1 MEHLRTQSHKRIKK
15 SINYWVFFSLTVAIA
30 LSGCSPALFK
40 TQAAR
45 VPQLVFASPSNPTT
59 FNSPL
64 NQSAFNVFGFTEEGL
79 LTQNGITGELEPALA
94 ESWQISSDK
103 KRITFTLRKGLKWS
117 DGYPLTAD
125 DIIFTYQEIY
135 LNEKIPSSVRDILR
149 IGTTGKFPSVRK
161 IDERRVEFTTPEPFA
176 PFLRFAG
183 GLSILPA
190 HILQESVR
198 TTDSNGN
205 LKFLTTWGTDTN
217 PKEIIVNGA
226 YRIASYTPFQRVIF
240 ERNPYYWRQDAAG
253 NPQPYIE
260 RIVLQIIENTDNQL
274 LSFRSGELDSLSVT
288 PEAFPLLKREEKR
301 GKFTIYNGGA
311 ESTTRFLGFNLNK
324 ARNHKGQPFVEP
336 IKSRW
341 FNNLAFRQAV
351 AYAIDR
357 ETMKKNI
364 FRGLADFQNSPIQV
378 QSPYY
383 LSPEKGLKVYNYN
396 PEKAKELLLG
406 AGFKYNSSGQLLD
419 WDDNRVQ
426 FTLLVK
432 SEEKPRVDMAVQ
444 IKNDLSKIG
453 IQADLQVMN
462 FNTVQERLFSRNW
475 EAYIGAFSGGGIDPH
490 SGFNIWSSQGSLHQF
505 NQGPQPGEPPISG
518 WEVSDWE
525 KEIDRLFDAGVRELD
540 ENKRKEIYAQ
550 FQQITQ
556 EQLPFIYLVN
566 PLSFEAVRNRI
577 KNIKFSALGGAF
589 WNLYELQVMQ

>member
-1 MEHLRTQSHKRIKK
+1 MNP
-15 SINYWVFFSLTVAIA
+15 INIQIVRRWKICGIAVAIA
-30 LSGCSPALFK
+30 IALGGCNPARFK

-45 VPQLVFASPSNPTT
+45 VPQLVFASPSSPTT

-64 NQSAFNVFGFTEEGL
+64 NESAFSVFGFIEEGL
-79 LTQNGITGELEPALA
+79 LSQHGLTGDLEPALA
-94 ESWQISSDK
+94 ESWQISEDK
-103 KRITFTLRKGLKWS
+103 KRIVFTLREGLKWS
-117 DGYPLTAD
+117 DGHPLTAD
-125 DIIFTYQEIY
+125 DVVFTYQEIY
-135 LNEKIPSSVRDILR
+135 LNEKIPSGVRDILR
-149 IGTTGKFPSVRK
+149 IGTTGKFPSVKK
-161 IDERRVEFTTPEPFA
+161 IDERRVEFSVPEPFA

-205 LKFLTTWGTDTN
+205 LKFLTTWGTDTD
-217 PKEIIVNGA
+217 PKKIIVNGA
-226 YRIASYTPFQRVIF
+226 YRLESYTPSQRVIF
-240 ERNPYYWRQDAAG
+240 ERNPHYWRKDTAG

-260 RIVLQIIENTDNQL
+260 RIVLQIIENSDNQL
-274 LSFRSGELDSLSVT
+274 LSFRSGELDNFSVT

-301 GKFTIYNGGA
+301 GKFTIYNGGP

-324 ARNHKGQPFVEP
+324 ARNDKGQPFVDP

-341 FNNLAFRQAV
+341 FNTLAFRQAV

-378 QSPYY
+378 QSPYF

-396 PEKAKELLLG
+396 LQKAKELLLG

-419 WDDNRVQ
+419 WDGNRVQ

-453 IQADLQVMN
+453 IQADLQVIS
-462 FNTVQERLFSRNW
+462 FNTVQERLSSRNW
-475 EAYIGAFSGGGIDPH
+475 EAYIGAFGGGGVDPH
-490 SGFNIWSSQGSLHQF
+490 SGFNIWSTQGSLHQF
-505 NQGPQPGEPPISG
+505 NQGPQPGEPPIAG

-525 KEIDRLFDAGVRELD
+525 KEIDRLFDTGVRELD
-540 ENKRKEIYAQ
+540 ETKRKAIYAQ

-566 PLSFEAVRNRI
+566 PLSFEAVRDRVE
-577 KNIKFSALGGAF
+577 NIKFSVLGGAF
-589 WNLYELQVMQ
+589 WNLYELQVAE